1 MNLNFSENFKKL
13 RKEKCETQEKI
24 AEFLGVTGQT
34 VSRWELGMCY
44 PDIEFLPA
52 IANYFGVTIDTLL
65 SNDKNSKEKD
75 REIFYEKIDTLDWEN
90 STERI
95 DFVREYCRKYPED
108 ERYAYQLI
116 LSIRFYA
123 GGNEERTSKFMPI
136 LLKTAENL
144 LNTQY
149 RYAVIQEMT
158 SLCDEKELDTWLKMV
173 PYTKGFSRRYC
184 LLNRAMVRDSDQNY
198 YIQQGL
204 EMIETLADQ
213 LDRRCP
219 DKFGP
224 NKKAEYQR
232 EVMQIIAAFGVDGE
246 VPDGWKLFY
255 AYKQLVLAA
264 CLFGQKRFDEG
275 WKEFDS
281 AIEKCKY
288 IFALDEEW
296 LYIGGKLFSN
306 LKVSKDWNYAV
317 DENGNKHKLFAMVRL
332 SFYHI
337 ETICDLLTNPRWAW
351 FNSVRNTEKYVCA
364 VEWAEKILQE
374 QNKD

>member
-24 AEFLGVTGQT
+24 AEFLGATGQT

-90 STERI
+90 STARI

-108 ERYAYQLI
+108 EGYAYQLI

-184 LLNRAMVRDSDQNY
+184 LLNRAMVCDSDQNY

-317 DENGNKHKLFAMVRL
+317 DEDGNKHKLFAMVRL

-337 ETICDLLTNPRWAW
+337 KTICDLLTNPRWAW